1 MFIECSWCKFWSV
14 ALTCKHASVPYWA
27 PPGLQGDRLNC
38 TYISLIP
45 SGHLLT
51 SSRTPSSNRWNS
63 PVEKHS
69 TQMLPQCIPRGHFSL
84 SLSSSLLSL
93 FYMIT
98 KNWTLVFPEWLN
110 RTWDTIQILLTRP
123 ALKLCAS
130 FLWRRWWHVHRRR
143 NGSSVHYWTCK
154 ICSTSFF
161 VTIRSEPIPLR
172 WHVLISMCATR
183 WLRNLVILRNIDNWR
198 RAGDCEWVGGSDHWS
213 QGSIPR
219 PPRAAQVTWCRSST
233 TGLPPNKGHLL
244 PPCCTSA
251 LCWALWDR
259 GAHLTAWALTQQ
271 QFSLEERYYAN
282 NHTIGHTWYLS
293 IMVHHHITWACR
305 KYTKSA
311 QLPGKIAK
319 VGQRWTFSC

>member
-27 PPGLQGDRLNC
+27 PPGLQGGQTELHLYLFDTKWAFTHLLKN
-38 TYISLIP
+38 SFIP
-45 SGHLLT
+45 SLKLT
-51 SSRTPSSNRWNS
+51 SKRQFHSNVASMHQKR
-63 PVEKHS
+63 P
-69 TQMLPQCIPRGHFSL
+69 F
-84 SLSSSLLSL
+84 LSL
-93 FYMIT
+93 FSLCFT
-98 KNWTLVFPEWLN
+98 GLQKKSTHVFPEWLN

-198 RAGDCEWVGGSDHWS
+198 RAGDCEWVGGSDQWS

-305 KYTKSA
+305 KNTKSA

>member
-69 TQMLPQCIPRGHFSL
+69 AQMLPQCIPRGHFSL

-98 KNWTLVFPEWLN
+98 KNWTHVFPEWLN
-110 RTWDTIQILLTRP
+110 RTWDTIPILLTRP

-161 VTIRSEPIPLR
+161 VTIWSELIPLR

-183 WLRNLVILRNIDNWR
+183 WLRNLVILRNID
-198 RAGDCEWVGGSDHWS
+198 AELVTVSGWVGL
-213 QGSIPR
+213 
-219 PPRAAQVTWCRSST
+219 T
-233 TGLPPNKGHLL
+233 TGPKAAYQDHHVQHKWPDVDQAQLACPPTRATYCPLVVHLH
-244 PPCCTSA
+244 CVEHYGT
-251 LCWALWDR
+251 
-259 GAHLTAWALTQQ
+259 G
-271 QFSLEERYYAN
+271 
-282 NHTIGHTWYLS
+282 GHTWQPEHWPS
-293 IMVHHHITWACR
+293 NNSVWKRDIMPIIT
-305 KYTKSA
+305 
-311 QLPGKIAK
+311 L
-319 VGQRWTFSC
+319 